1 MVEGE
6 KDSDEFEKINL
17 SGFNSESSP
26 GDLSELIVGVMQVFV
41 FEESLLKIKK
51 KKPKNNPY
59 ICRALCRQLKINF
72 DNHVIKKKTFD
83 VKKDICSTAHCTCL
97 WSNYHMYSLVY

>member
-26 GDLSELIVGVMQVFV
+26 GDLSELIVGVMQVLV

-51 KKPKNNPY
+51 KKKP
-59 ICRALCRQLKINF
+59 
-72 DNHVIKKKTFD
+72 
-83 VKKDICSTAHCTCL
+83 
-97 WSNYHMYSLVY
+97 